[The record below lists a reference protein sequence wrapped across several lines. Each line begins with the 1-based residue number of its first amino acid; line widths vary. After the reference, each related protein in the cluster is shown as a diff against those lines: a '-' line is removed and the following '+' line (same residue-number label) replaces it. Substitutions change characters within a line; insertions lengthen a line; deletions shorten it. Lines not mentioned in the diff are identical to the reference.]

1 MTGRSLVVGAGGF
14 PARVVSEE
22 DQAFGRILFAPLP
35 SVAGAV
41 TDLAHALARVGMAA
55 VPPLLDPDR
64 HEMLTCWKRTQ
75 EEAADQPLVVH
86 FCGHGTV
93 GADGG
98 LYLAVRDSEGALD
111 RVRATSI
118 EVDSLLRDVEGGSGG
133 PVLFLLD
140 VCGGGRAVTSQLA
153 HQLSGR
159 GRRAWLIAACADDE
173 VTHEARFTT
182 ATTTVLDRLARG
194 WLDLSPALEY
204 VPVDL
209 LAAEIDRELACADRQ
224 ASRVG
229 QSVVR
234 TTQEKAASDVPSF
247 FRNPVYGNDATSRFL
262 ARTDAALRQ
271 FAIESDPGLDLVH
284 FATRAAGSSR
294 ADTSLFSGRTTQL
307 QRIADWLDDRER
319 SQERL
324 LAVTGGPGSG
334 KSALL
339 GVTVCVTHPVFAP
352 LKRRIV
358 SRVRGFRPTVGAK
371 LLAVHARQLTTR
383 QIITSLL
390 HQLTDQISDAAGRA
404 ASQRPQPVDPSVSGP
419 YPEDTSADFGRLT
432 DSMRNAGPVVVIL
445 DALDEAVDPAEVL
458 REVLLPLSGHG
469 EEDPV
474 SDPVP
479 DCRVMIGT
487 RLWQD
492 ALPSLHGITAAKPAT
507 RLDLDTQ
514 HRKDLTE
521 DLARDLAEYLSDF
534 MYPHYPQ
541 ATTDAIAHR
550 LAHSTEHGAFLIAA
564 LYADHLLSER
574 AAGRHVPDQQIATG
588 LPCSI
593 TEMFDLHTTTLAGA
607 DPWIR
612 PVLAALGQARGQG
625 MPLDLI
631 HAVALAH
638 APPELRERPLPLT
651 LQDTRDALT
660 TATFYLRTSLDDDQ
674 RVLYRY
680 FHQALVEHTASATD
694 PATTLKALLD
704 TVPPAD
710 EHGIRRWDISH
721 LYLRRHAAAHAAAA
735 GPGALD
741 PLLEDHLFLL
751 YADPDHLNA
760 NLHHADGPQA
770 VRRGRMYRTTVAY
783 HSHRHSVAAR
793 RSFLALDAVVWHDHL
808 LARTLTTTPL
818 NHQTA
823 PATPQWATRLSA
835 SVDSAP
841 GTQRQAKPVLA
852 VTTASLQDGRA
863 LVLSSR
869 AGEGATV
876 WDMGSGRRLRHL
888 VSPAGEVTA
897 LAASFLP
904 DGRSISVTGDVGG
917 HLIMWDLASGER
929 LRTYKGHA
937 GPVSTIALGSLA
949 DRPVAVTGSHGN
961 GRTVVWDLSTG
972 ERLRVVNAHRSWVS
986 STALGEV
993 GGRSIAVTTGGHRGG
1008 AVVWDV
1014 TSGERLH
1021 VLGGREEQM
1030 SAVAVGE
1037 LEGKPIAVTGSSG
1050 FGRVVLWD
1058 LSSGLQIR
1066 TLTGLGHE
1074 VSAVA
1079 VSKLGGRGIAVV
1091 DGGNGQVI
1099 VWDLASGQETR
1110 SLAGQSQRL
1119 SAVAVAH
1126 PPGEG
1131 CVAVTGDSGGEL
1143 FLWDVGTAGQIRAFV
1158 DQYDGISDIATYGD
1172 GPYEAV
1178 VTGRHD
1184 GQVEVWNLA
1193 TGQPSN
1199 AFPSGVSSVSALAVA
1214 PVPEARHSAL
1224 VGGTDGRVI
1233 VWDAEGDRPL
1243 HRLAG
1248 HVGGVSVAAGGRL
1261 NGRGI
1266 VVTGGADG
1274 RIVVW
1279 DPASGDYVPP
1289 IFGNHVGGVSALATG
1304 TLADGRDIAITGG
1317 TDGQLTIWDLATRQ
1331 PIRSLAGHLDGVS
1344 ALATASLPD
1353 GRSIAVAGDWS
1364 GRVIMWDLVTG
1375 RRLRTVP
1382 GNVGWVSGV
1391 AVARLGDR
1399 PVAIISSGTRILFWD
1414 LASGELPWQPLQLP
1428 TFIDAVAATS
1438 IGFILV
1444 HGPDI
1449 AYFRWNVQAESHD
1462 TTDLERS

>member
-1 MTGRSLVVGAGGF
+1 MTGQSLVVGAGGF

-22 DQAFGRILFAPLP
+22 EQAFGRPLFAPLP
-35 SVAGAV
+35 SVAEAV
-41 TDLAHALARVGMAA
+41 TELAHALARVGMAA

-98 LYLAVRDSEGALD
+98 LYLAVRDSEGTLD

-118 EVDSLLRDVEGGSGG
+118 EVDALLRDVEGGSGG

-159 GRRAWLIAACADDE
+159 CRRAWLIAACADDE
-173 VTHEARFTT
+173 VTHEARFTK

-204 VPVDL
+204 VPVDA
-209 LAAEIDRELACADRQ
+209 LAAEIDRELACADRR
-224 ASRVG
+224 AGRVG

-234 TTQEKAASDVPSF
+234 TPQQKAASDAPSF

-284 FATRAAGSSR
+284 FATRAAGSSH
-294 ADTSLFSGRTTQL
+294 ADTSLFSGRTAQL
-307 QRIADWLDDRER
+307 QRIAEWLDDRNR

-324 LAVTGGPGSG
+324 LAITGGPGSG

-352 LKRRIV
+352 LKRRTI
-358 SRVRGFRPTVGAK
+358 SRVRGFRPTVRAK
-371 LLAVHARQLTTR
+371 ILAVHARQLTTR
-383 QIITSLL
+383 QIITSLQ
-390 HQLTDQISDAAGRA
+390 HQLTDQITEAAGRT
-404 ASQRPQPVDPSVSGP
+404 ASQRPQPTDPSPSGP
-419 YPEDTSADFGRLT
+419 YPQDISADFGRLT

-445 DALDEAVDPAEVL
+445 DALDEAVDPAEIL
-458 REVLLPLSGHG
+458 KEVLLPLSGHG
-469 EEDPV
+469 EE
-474 SDPVP
+474 DPVP

-492 ALPSLHGITAAKPAT
+492 TLPSLHGITAARPAT
-507 RLDLDTQ
+507 HLDLDTR

-541 ATTDAIAHR
+541 GTTDTIAHR

-574 AAGRHVPDQQIATG
+574 AAGRHIPDQQIATD

-593 TEMFDLHTTTLAGA
+593 TEMFDLHTATLAGA

-680 FHQALVEHTASATD
+680 FHQALVEHTASSTD
-694 PATTLKALLD
+694 PATTLEALLD
-704 TVPPAD
+704 TVPLA
-710 EHGIRRWDISH
+710 EAQGTRRWDLSH

-760 NLHHADGPQA
+760 NLRHADGPRA
-770 VRRGRMYRTTVAY
+770 VRRSRMYRTTVAH
-783 HSHRHSVAAR
+783 HSHRHSLTAR
-793 RSFLALDAVVWHDHL
+793 RSFLALDAAVWHDPL
-808 LARTLTTTPL
+808 LARTLATTPL
-818 NHQTA
+818 DHQTT
-823 PATPQWATRLSA
+823 PVTPQWATRLSA
-835 SVDSAP
+835 SVDSTP
-841 GTQRQAKPVLA
+841 GGRRQAKPVLA
-852 VTTASLQDGRA
+852 VTTTSLPDGRA

-869 AGEGATV
+869 SGEGATV

-888 VSPAGEVTA
+888 ASPAGEVTA
-897 LAASFLP
+897 LAAAFLP
-904 DGRSISVTGDVGG
+904 DGRSICVTGDVGG
-917 HLIMWDLASGER
+917 HLIMWDLASGKR
-929 LRTYKGHA
+929 LRTYEGHA
-937 GPVSTIALGSLA
+937 GRVSAIALGSLA
-949 DRPVAVTGSHGN
+949 GRPVAVTGSHRS

-972 ERLRVVNAHRSWVS
+972 ERLRVVNVHRSWVS
-986 STALGEV
+986 SMALGEV
-993 GGRSIAVTTGGHRGG
+993 DGRSIAVTSGGHRGG

-1021 VLGGREEQM
+1021 VLGERDEQM
-1030 SAVAVGE
+1030 WGVAVGE
-1037 LEGKPIAVTGSSG
+1037 LAGRPIAVTGSSG
-1050 FGRVVLWD
+1050 SGRVVLWD
-1058 LSSGLQIR
+1058 LSSGARIR
-1066 TLTGLGHE
+1066 NLTGLGHE

-1079 VSKLGGRGIAVV
+1079 ISKLGGRDIAVF
-1091 DGGNGQVI
+1091 DGGNGQAA
-1099 VWDLASGQETR
+1099 VWDLASGQANR
-1110 SLAGQSQRL
+1110 ILAGRGQRL

-1126 PPGEG
+1126 RPGEG
-1131 CVAVTGDSGGEL
+1131 CVAVTGGSAGEL
-1143 FLWDVGTAGQIRAFV
+1143 FLWDVGTAGQIGAFV
-1158 DQYDGISDIATYGD
+1158 DEYDGISDVAVYGN
-1172 GPYEAV
+1172 GPHEAV
-1178 VTGRHD
+1178 VTGRHN
-1184 GQVEVWNLA
+1184 GRVEVWNLA
-1193 TGQPSN
+1193 TGQPSS
-1199 AFPSGVSSVSALAVA
+1199 AFPSGVSSVSSLAVA
-1214 PVPEARHSAL
+1214 PVPEPQHSAFI
-1224 VGGTDGRVI
+1224 GGNDGRVI
-1233 VWDAEGDRPL
+1233 VWDTEGDRPL

-1248 HVGGVSVAAGGRL
+1248 HVGGVSAATGGRV

-1289 IFGNHVGGVSALATG
+1289 IFGNHVGGVSALATA
-1304 TLADGRDIAITGG
+1304 TLADGRDLAVTGG
-1317 TDGQLTIWDLATRQ
+1317 PDGQLIIWDLDTHQ
-1331 PIRSLAGHLDGVS
+1331 PTRSLVGHLDGVS

-1364 GRVIMWDLVTG
+1364 GRVIMWDLASG
-1375 RRLRTVP
+1375 RRLRSVP
-1382 GNVGWVSGV
+1382 GDVGWVSGI
-1391 AVARLGDR
+1391 AVGRLGDR
-1399 PVAIISSGTRILFWD
+1399 PVAIISSGTRIRFWD
-1414 LASGELPWQPLQLP
+1414 LLSGELPWQPLQLP

-1438 IGFILV
+1438 VGFVLV
-1444 HGPDI
+1444 HGPDL
-1449 AYFRWNVQAESHD
+1449 ACFGWNVQADSGRAEG
-1462 TTDLERS
+1462 T